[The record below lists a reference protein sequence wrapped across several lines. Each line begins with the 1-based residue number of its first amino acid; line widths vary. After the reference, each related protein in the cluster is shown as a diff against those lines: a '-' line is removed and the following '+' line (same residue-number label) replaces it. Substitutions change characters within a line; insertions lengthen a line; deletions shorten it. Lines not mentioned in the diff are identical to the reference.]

1 MRLSELQTK
10 KIINISD
17 GKHIGTIIDINIKE
31 DGKIDSLI
39 IESTKGLFSLSK
51 ETDSLIY
58 WIDITKIGEDVIL
71 INNNSS
77 N

>member
-31 DGKIDSLI
+31 ARIVNN
-39 IESTKGLFSLSK
+39 
-51 ETDSLIY
+51 IY
-58 WIDITKIGEDVIL
+58 TSEPPC
-71 INNNSS
+71 
-77 N
+77 